1 MYSFLENNKLLNIN
15 QFGFRLNH
23 STSHALIN
31 LTETIKRQIDGK
43 KLVAGVF
50 IDLEKAFDTVNN
62 SILCNKLNQYGFR
75 GKIND
80 LILSFLSNRRQY
92 VSTNGYDSTERPILF
107 GVPQGSTLGPL
118 LFLLYI
124 NDLSYCL
131 KHTTASHFA
140 DDTCLI
146 YASSNTK
153 TIETCFNF
161 DLKNSNEWL
170 RASRL
175 SLNIKK

>member
-1 MYSFLENNKLLNIN
+1 ME
-15 QFGFRLNH
+15 
-23 STSHALIN
+23 
-31 LTETIKRQIDGK
+31 K

-50 IDLEKAFDTVNN
+50 IDLEKAFDTVNH

-92 VSTNGYDSTERPILF
+92 VSINGYDSTERPILF

-124 NDLSYCL
+124 SDLSYCL

-146 YASSNTK
+146 YASSNIK

-161 DLKNSNEWL
+161 DLKNLNEWL